1 MAIPRFRLQSMLK
14 RAVVETERKEGPTVA
29 EGGRV
34 TTHFNK
40 PGYNKELTQRGSG
53 YAIL

>member
-1 MAIPRFRLQSMLK
+1 MAIPRFRLPIRAK

-34 TTHFNK
+34 TTINK